1 MILRPSACSITSI
14 FCCFNSWD
22 DSECT
27 YVQSSIMFGIWV
39 HLQHKKCFS
48 PLERCMVPEDSG
60 SRDFPPLLWAQVGPV
75 LQDHSLCLIP
85 AVHAACCASG
95 GVGGGVLLA
104 AFHVAGIPASVLPI
118 TESLLQVFCLV
129 QAFPGFSSTLVTTS
143 YNVNR
148 AELFLFPP
156 IPFAGSISASAG
168 HLDNS
173 SHVTAHWGHSDQ
185 SLHSCLCTCV

>member
-1 MILRPSACSITSI
+1 MCLCTE
-14 FCCFNSWD
+14 FNHVWYLG
-22 DSECT
+22 T
-27 YVQSSIMFGIWV
+27 FATQKMFQPFREV
-39 HLQHKKCFS
+39 HGPRGFRIQ
-48 PLERCMVPEDSG
+48 G
-60 SRDFPPLLWAQVGPV
+60 FPPILWAQVGPV

-104 AFHVAGIPASVLPI
+104 AFLVAGIPASVLPI

-143 YNVNR
+143 YNVNP

-185 SLHSCLCTCV
+185 SLHGCLCTCV

>member
-22 DSECT
+22 NSECA

-95 GVGGGVLLA
+95 GVGGSVLLA
-104 AFHVAGIPASVLPI
+104 AFLVAGIPASVLPI

-129 QAFPGFSSTLVTTS
+129 QAFPGFSSALVTTS
-143 YNVNR
+143 YNVNC

-173 SHVTAHWGHSDQ
+173 SHVTAQ
-185 SLHSCLCTCV
+185 SLHGCLCTCV